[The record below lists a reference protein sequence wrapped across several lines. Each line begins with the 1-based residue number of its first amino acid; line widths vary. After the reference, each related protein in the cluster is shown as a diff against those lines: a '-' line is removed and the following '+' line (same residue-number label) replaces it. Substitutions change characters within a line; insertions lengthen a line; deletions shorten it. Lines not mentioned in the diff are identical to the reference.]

1 MSIKFGLTEKERILQ
16 LAREED
22 DDPCILSTS
31 QPTTELAVLQAAI
44 KRGPEFFKAI
54 PVALCPIAPFIRV
67 RPKLPR
73 AIRQKVLNKLTEQFL
88 ALEAVLMNHTD
99 TSEEV
104 PSPSSIAADVALVKR
119 SVAAAVEQEADMY
132 ERCDSAQ
139 VYQNLAAR
147 CSALDWRT
155 EVRAA
160 AEAERAYEDLL
171 AVQRL
176 EEKRGKEGGE
186 AGEGGGQRKR
196 SKIDGDGRKY
206 SAIINQNPQLEVGRF
221 TVAATAT
228 NSAQQTPLLES
239 DLDWDRA
246 KPEISEDIQELH
258 QELRRRVVQA
268 LENCPK
274 WSLLTVDQ
282 RVATVERCTLK
293 VKKESRGSNNNNN
306 NESIEDTS
314 LQRLAMQYIDFMIKK
329 SKT

>member
-139 VYQNLAAR
+139 
-147 CSALDWRT
+147 
-155 EVRAA
+155 
-160 AEAERAYEDLL
+160 
-171 AVQRL
+171 RL

-306 NESIEDTS
+306 NNNNNNESIEDTS